1 MVPIDQKD
9 KLNNISR
16 LLSRQRLEKMRPE
29 QSADRAAGKD
39 KSPAVIEDGYVQSS
53 WGIEINAIKER
64 VNQLPEVDMQ
74 KVERLKQQVAGGVY
88 QVSSEILAENILAAS
103 VDGNQDG

>member
-1 MVPIDQKD
+1 MVPVDQKD
-9 KLNNISR
+9 KLTNINR

-29 QSADRAAGKD
+29 QSADRTVGKD
-39 KSPAVIEDGYVQSS
+39 KNPAVVEDGYVQSS
-53 WGIEINAIKER
+53 RGIEINAIKER

-74 KVERLKQQVAGGVY
+74 KVERLKQQIAGGSY

-103 VDGNQDG
+103 VDGNGDG

>member
-9 KLNNISR
+9 KLTNINR

-29 QSADRAAGKD
+29 QSADRTVGKD
-39 KSPAVIEDGYVQSS
+39 KNPAVVEDGYVQSS
-53 WGIEINAIKER
+53 RGIEINAIKER

-74 KVERLKQQVAGGVY
+74 KVERLKQQIAGGSY
-88 QVSSEILAENILAAS
+88 QVSSEILAENILVAS
-103 VDGNQDG
+103 VDGNGDG